1 MSIPRDPSPK
11 SPTSPP
17 TNGRLYQTET
27 TAHPHEFLQLC
38 LAVLCERW
46 AAFMLI
52 STVAMMLCERYGFT
66 RPDALRLWGFVSAAS
81 YVCSLPGG
89 QLLDRTGTP
98 SRGIGIAALT
108 LLLGYVA
115 LVVPVRATLH
125 VALPLLIAGHAIFK
139 PSTQRIVAAIY
150 PTGDRRVEGAQILL
164 YFTANVGAAGG
175 SILAGLLARFAGW
188 GVTYA
193 SAALLMSVGAVLL
206 LRMNARPKEW
216 LFSTDTHDCLHAKQP
231 TSSIPHRG
239 SLIAGLTIAM
249 FLFSLCT
256 TQMEGA
262 ILLWAND
269 RIDAVLFGFAIPTA
283 WFLAFAAVLVLILA
297 PLQLAVLPKLKSS
310 FSLYRLVELG
320 LLAAAVSF
328 AALLPTTLW
337 LGRVSIAWIAFSL
350 ICFVVAELLIAPLG
364 LSLLLRCIPKRS
376 VGAVTGLWYSAG
388 ALGYYVGGEIGAL
401 WSRWPTQRVLLL
413 LSLLPL
419 CGAALLWRVRTPSQ

>member
-1 MSIPRDPSPK
+1 MSNPHDPLPK
-11 SPTSPP
+11 SPTSP
-17 TNGRLYQTET
+17 TTRCHIYQTET
-27 TAHPHEFLQLC
+27 AAHTPEFRKLC

-52 STVAMMLCERYGFT
+52 STVAMMLCERFGFT
-66 RPDALRLWGFVSAAS
+66 RPDALRLWGLVSAAS
-81 YVCSLPGG
+81 YVGALPGG
-89 QLLDRTGTP
+89 HLLDRTRSP
-98 SRGIGIAALT
+98 SRGIGVAALS

-115 LVVPVRATLH
+115 LAVPLRATLY
-125 VALPLLIAGHAIFK
+125 VAMALLIAGHAVFK
-139 PSTQRIVAAIY
+139 PSTQRIISAIY
-150 PTGDRRVEGAQILL
+150 PTGDRRADGAQILL

-188 GVTYA
+188 GVTYD

-206 LRMNARPKEW
+206 LRMDARPMES
-216 LFSTDTHDCLHAKQP
+216 LLPTDTDDSIHTQQRTL
-231 TSSIPHRG
+231 SIPNRG
-239 SLIAGLTIAM
+239 STIVGLTIAM

-269 RIDAVLFGFAIPTA
+269 RIDPVLVGFSIPTA

-297 PLQLAVLPKLKSS
+297 PIQLAVLPKLKAS
-310 FSLYRLVELG
+310 FGLCRLVALG

-328 AALLPTTLW
+328 AVLLPTTLW
-337 LGRVSIAWIAFSL
+337 PGRVSIAWLALSL
-350 ICFVVAELLIAPLG
+350 FCFVVAELLIAPLG
-364 LSLLLRCIPKRS
+364 LALLLHCIPKRF

-413 LSLLPL
+413 LSMLPL
-419 CGAALLWRVRTPSQ
+419 CGAALLWRVRTP